1 MSDVA
6 LLTSP
11 ASITL
16 SKAAFLGRLM
26 ALLIAMLAMVGSEL
40 TLVFTISAILVGL
53 TSYLGLTHP
62 DLMSLVGRHPSLAML
77 DVAVLVGVA
86 AVAGLNSPVLLAPLT
101 TALLVGLWLEERASI
116 LVTGVLVGAY
126 VLALLATDQLNAGG
140 SINSL
145 LIPLVYV
152 LLWFVGV
159 AMRRAIVAEQRSNAA
174 LTDAVSLA
182 TEAEARARFAREI
195 HDSLAKSLQGVAM
208 SASALPTWVDKD
220 PVRAKDRAADVAQAA
235 SQAVDDARVLMTN
248 LRRSEVREPLPGMV
262 HQVVTAW
269 ERRTGLVAE
278 TRLDDVDVAEDSRRY
293 ELLAALGEA
302 LENVARHAAPCR
314 TTVTLT
320 ERNGE
325 AVLQV
330 EDTGKG
336 VDTSVL
342 RETEAGGHFG
352 VRGMRERLAAI
363 GGAMSW
369 DSRPGR
375 GTTVTFVVHKE
386 GLVER

>member
-16 SKAAFLGRLM
+16 SKAAFLGRLV

-40 TLVFTISAILVGL
+40 TPVFAISAILVGL
-53 TSYLGLTHP
+53 TSYVGLTHP
-62 DLMSLVGRHPSLAML
+62 DLLSLVGRHPSLAML

-101 TALLVGLWLEERASI
+101 TALLVGLWLEERASV
-116 LVTGVLVGAY
+116 LVTGVLVGGY
-126 VLALLATDQLNAGG
+126 VLALLATDQLSSG